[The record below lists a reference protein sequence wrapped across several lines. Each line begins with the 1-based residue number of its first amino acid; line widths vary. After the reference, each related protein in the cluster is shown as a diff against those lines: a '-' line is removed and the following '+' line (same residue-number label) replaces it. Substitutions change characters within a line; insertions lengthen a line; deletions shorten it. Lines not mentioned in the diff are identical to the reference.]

1 MITIMRML
9 AKGAS
14 PKERIR
20 GRLMTAGAATAML
33 LVCLAANLLALD
45 VDARVDVSV
54 LSTQDRRAVTALALA
69 LLVVPVMAFAH
80 FSSRLATASRERRLA
95 ALRLAG
101 ATPRDVRL
109 LGGYE
114 SGKRTLMGALFGLA
128 LYALANR
135 ALSWFVDAVP
145 FLSPLMIAALF
156 VALTV
161 GGVLSG
167 LMAGRHVVTS
177 PLGVARRT
185 GPAGPKAVDLILVL
199 AGAGLVGASW
209 AGKGRFV
216 LGGPYG
222 AGLAMAV
229 GGVLLLFGLV
239 LGAAWLIR
247 ASARWAGRRAKTAE
261 TLVAARMVEAD
272 PRGWARA
279 LSVVGLTVF
288 FGSAVGAQQAPVL
301 LLHESYAFPVM
312 TYGLVY
318 FALLIALITSA
329 AALIVH
335 QAEALLDHRRSLAAL
350 AASGVPIRAL
360 SVVVSR
366 QAVIAALPVCAVA
379 AIGGVALVVLIVAD
393 VYSHRPAA
401 LAFATIQGVLAVG
414 IGVLAAVAVAR
425 AAQPLMRRSL
435 AIEDL
440 RAP

>member
-1 MITIMRML
+1 M
-9 AKGAS
+9 
-14 PKERIR
+14 
-20 GRLMTAGAATAML
+20 AML
-33 LVCLAANLLALD
+33 LLCLAANLLAFGH
-45 VDARVDVSV
+45 DARVDLGG
-54 LSTQDRRAVTALALA
+54 LSTPDRRAVTALALA

-114 SGKRTLMGALFGLA
+114 SGKRTLMGALLGLA
-128 LYALANR
+128 LYALVNW

-145 FLSPLMIAALF
+145 FLSPLVIAALF
-156 VALTV
+156 VAVTV

-167 LMAGRHVVTS
+167 LRAGRHVVTS

-185 GPAGPKAVDLILVL
+185 GPARPKAIDLVLVL
-199 AGAGLVGASW
+199 AGAGLVGAGA

-229 GGVLLLFGLV
+229 GAVLVLFGLV

-247 ASARWAGRRAKTAE
+247 ASARWVGRRAKAAE

-288 FGSAVGAQQAPVL
+288 FASAVGAQQAQIL
-301 LLHESYAFPVM
+301 LLSESYAFPVT
-312 TYGLVY
+312 TYALVY
-318 FALLIALITSA
+318 LALLIALITSA

-350 AASGVPIRAL
+350 AASGVPVRAL
-360 SVVVSR
+360 SMVLSR
-366 QAVIAALPVCAVA
+366 QAFIAALPVCAVA
-379 AIGGVALVVLIVAD
+379 AVGGIALVVLVVAD
-393 VYSHRPAA
+393 VYSQRPTA
-401 LAFATIQGVLAVG
+401 LAFAAIQGVLAAG
-414 IGVLAAVAVAR
+414 IGVLAAAVVAR
-425 AAQPLMRRSL
+425 AARPLMRRSL
-435 AIEDL
+435 AFEEL
-440 RAP
+440 RAS